1 VIVKVKIDI
10 DYILESII
18 LLLTITEEILAISK
32 YVMYTL
38 VSIMT
43 YGGR

>member
-1 VIVKVKIDI
+1 MIVKVKIDV

-18 LLLTITEEILAISK
+18 LLLTTTEEILAIPK